1 MQNAARLCPALPRSR
16 KAEDV
21 LRKWDD
27 VARKVVKV
35 FPKDYKRALTERI
48 EAGSGN
54 G

>member
-1 MQNAARLCPALPRSR
+1 MVRKHFQYTRSR

-27 VARKVVKV
+27 VARRFVKV
-35 FPKDYKRALTERI
+35 FPKDYKRALSERI
-48 EAGSGN
+48 AAESGN